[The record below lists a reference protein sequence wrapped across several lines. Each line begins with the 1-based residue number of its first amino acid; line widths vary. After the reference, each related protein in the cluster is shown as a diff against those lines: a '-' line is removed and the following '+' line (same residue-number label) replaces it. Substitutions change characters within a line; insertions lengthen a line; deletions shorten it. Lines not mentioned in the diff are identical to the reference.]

1 MYKHILIPLENTK
14 TDEAILTHIRP
25 LARSMQ
31 ARLTVIHVADGF
43 LARNQE
49 RFGESDEM
57 RRDRAYLDQRE
68 SELRADGFEV
78 QSILAT
84 GNPAAE
90 VLAAAERERCDL
102 IAMATHGHRF
112 LADLIRGSVAS
123 DVHHRARVPVL
134 LVRA

>member
-1 MYKHILIPLENTK
+1 MYRHILIPLENTK
-14 TDEAILTHIRP
+14 TDEAILTHIRL
-25 LARSMQ
+25 LAKFLQ

-43 LARNQE
+43 LARNQQ

-57 RRDRAYLDQRE
+57 RRDQAYLTQRE

-78 QSILAT
+78 NSILAT

-90 VLAAAERERCDL
+90 VLAAAEREHCDL

-112 LADLIRGSVAS
+112 LSDLIRGSVAS

>member
-1 MYKHILIPLENTK
+1 MYQRILIPLENSK
-14 TDEAILTHIRP
+14 TDEAILAHIRL
-25 LARSMQ
+25 LARATQ
-31 ARLTVIHVADGF
+31 AHLTLIHVADGF
-43 LARNQE
+43 LARNQK

-68 SELRADGFEV
+68 GELRADGFNVE
-78 QSILAT
+78 SILAT
-84 GNPAAE
+84 GNPAEE
-90 VLAAAERERCDL
+90 VLAAAEHGECDL

-112 LADLIRGSVAS
+112 LNDLIRGSVAS